1 VTAVPQGGYALPG
14 TILLAEDNQL
24 SRRVAEV
31 LLESLGFRVDVVSD
45 GAEAVKTATRNKTGY
60 RAILMDCQIPV
71 LDGFEATAEIRRLE
85 GPRRRTPII
94 AVTASADP
102 HNQERCLAA
111 GMDEVVVKPL
121 TSASLAALLTN
132 WVPDGS
138 VPSIAIDPA
147 EHPSSNR
154 MPTTYVAETTRPALD
169 PQTIARLD
177 RLGVEAG
184 EDLVLQLA
192 KLFAAD
198 ADTRVIAL
206 RHALAT
212 EDAAVVLRE
221 AHTLSGASV
230 NIGATR
236 LSQLCDT
243 LAADIAKDIGT
254 RDLQHGWAL
263 LDLVEAELVR
273 VHSALR
279 TLQVTA

>member
-14 TILLAEDNQL
+14 TILLAEDNEL
-24 SRRVAEV
+24 SRRVAET
-31 LLESLGFRVDVVSD
+31 LLQSLGFRVDVVAD
-45 GAEAVKTATRNKTGY
+45 GDEAVKVATRNKTGY
-60 RAILMDCQIPV
+60 RAILMDCQIPG
-71 LDGFEATAEIRRLE
+71 LDGYEATAQIRRLE
-85 GPRRRTPII
+85 GVRRHTPII

-111 GMDEVVVKPL
+111 GMDDVVAKPL
-121 TSASLAALLTN
+121 TSESLASLLTN

-154 MPTTYVAETTRPALD
+154 VNTHVAETTRPALD

-177 RLGVEAG
+177 RLGAEAG
-184 EDLVLQLA
+184 EDLVRQLA
-192 KLFAAD
+192 TLFTSD
-198 ADTRVIAL
+198 ADTRVSAL

-212 EDAAVVLRE
+212 EDAAVVSRE

-236 LSQLCDT
+236 LAQLADT

-273 VHSALR
+273 VRSALR
-279 TLQVTA
+279 TLQGTI